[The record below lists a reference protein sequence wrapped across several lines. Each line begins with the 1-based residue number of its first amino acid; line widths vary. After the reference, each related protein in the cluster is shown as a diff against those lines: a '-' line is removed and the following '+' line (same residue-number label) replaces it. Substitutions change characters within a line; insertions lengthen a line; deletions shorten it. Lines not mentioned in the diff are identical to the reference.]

1 MIEQINE
8 LNYTR
13 FNHGGTTCETNSR
26 KHAAHTHII
35 HVLTNIERERGE
47 GEGETRG
54 EKGVEKLQKF
64 PSQAETKLK
73 T

>member
-1 MIEQINE
+1 MKLI
-8 LNYTR
+8 
-13 FNHGGTTCETNSR
+13 
-26 KHAAHTHII
+26 HANTQHTHII
-35 HVLTNIERERGE
+35 HVLTNIERKRREREGGE

-64 PSQAETKLK
+64 PPHAETKLK